1 MDVCEDQNQINDEGY
16 NDMED
21 DGYDADMDCPT
32 DSEEPLE
39 VAMMYLD
46 IGFSK
51 YSNLPMLCLLQPTS

>member
-1 MDVCEDQNQINDEGY
+1 MDVCEDQNQLNNEGY

-21 DGYDADMDCPT
+21 DGYDADMDYPT

-46 IGFSK
+46 I
-51 YSNLPMLCLLQPTS
+51 

>member
-1 MDVCEDQNQINDEGY
+1 MDVCEDNTQLNDEGY

-46 IGFSK
+46 I
-51 YSNLPMLCLLQPTS
+51 

>member
-21 DGYDADMDCPT
+21 NGYDADMDCSN

-46 IGFSK
+46 I
-51 YSNLPMLCLLQPTS
+51 